1 MTPIVSKE
9 SKLDLFKGF
18 LGEQADDEL
27 EPAPSNAED
36 TMTVNIAREDLR
48 AIMQEAM
55 SAGESKAMEKKPL
68 ARSGGDLDENGEIF
82 AVSVKICDFWTEDPQ
97 SWFDRADNQ
106 FRIRGIKEDETKFSH
121 CVQALNYSQHKE
133 VKALIRD
140 PPKGGSYPALK
151 KALVAAFGKTQLDRD
166 TELLNLKHMGDR
178 DPRSVAREIDSLLA
192 EPGSLPRAVMIN
204 MLPQDVR
211 VALATVEGL
220 DDHHKIAEQAYKI
233 MNMKKDRSTIG
244 AISKTGSAEEYQ
256 EIDAVGFRGRSQA
269 RPQAR
274 AEEKPGGKSFICF
287 SHKNSG
293 RKRTHASQ
301 AACLQD
307 YRWRNVARETVPPA
321 ARAGRH

>member
-1 MTPIVSKE
+1 MT
-9 SKLDLFKGF
+9 LNL
-18 LGEQADDEL
+18 
-27 EPAPSNAED
+27 
-36 TMTVNIAREDLR
+36 AREDLR
-48 AIMQEAM
+48 VIMQEAM
-55 SAGESKAMEKKPL
+55 QAGETKAMERKPL

-82 AVSVKICDFWTEDPQ
+82 AVSVKICDFWTEDPE

-166 TELLNLKHMGDR
+166 TELLNLKSMGDR
-178 DPRSVAREIDSLLA
+178 DPRSVAREIDSLMA

-220 DDHHKIAEQAYKI
+220 DDHHKIAEKAYQI
-233 MNMKKDRSTIG
+233 MNMKKDRSFVR
-244 AISKTGSAEEYQ
+244 AIAVSAEDCQ
-256 EIDAVGFRGRSQA
+256 EIDAVGFRGRGQGQPRA
-269 RPQAR
+269 MPRPD
-274 AEEKPGGKSFICF
+274 EKQGGKSFICF
-287 SHKNSG
+287 SHKKFGTQAYTCKSG
-293 RKRTHASQ
+293 CMFASLPLAQ
-301 AACLQD
+301 RGAGNA
-307 YRWRNVARETVPPA
+307 P
-321 ARAGRH
+321 AGR

>member
-1 MTPIVSKE
+1 MT
-9 SKLDLFKGF
+9 LNL
-18 LGEQADDEL
+18 
-27 EPAPSNAED
+27 
-36 TMTVNIAREDLR
+36 AREDLR
-48 AIMQEAM
+48 VIMQEAM
-55 SAGESKAMEKKPL
+55 QAGESKAMERKPL

-140 PPKGGSYPALK
+140 PPKGESYPALK

-178 DPRSVAREIDSLLA
+178 DPRSVAREIDSLMA

-211 VALATVEGL
+211 VALATVDGL
-220 DDHHKIAEQAYKI
+220 DDHHKIAEKAYKI
-233 MNMKKDRSTIG
+233 MNMKKDRNTIS
-244 AISKTGSAEEYQ
+244 AISAEEHQ
-256 EIDAVGFRGRSQA
+256 EVDAVGFKGRG
-269 RPQAR
+269 PQ
-274 AEEKPGGKSFICF
+274 KPQPRQEDKAGKSFIF
-287 SHKNSG
+287 LTRSSAL
-293 RKRTHASQ
+293 KRTRASQ
-301 AACLQD
+301 VACSRLCH
-307 YRWRNVARETVPPA
+307 WRNVARETDPPA
-321 ARAGRH
+321 ARAGRHRKIIHTFTSITHFPSISPSLGQLGQRQREQEYVHGMG